1 MNDEKLLAV
10 CQRMQRT
17 EGKQDLLSLHSN
29 GELIEIIEGLIDTID
44 ALEEK
49 HNKLIAELEGLRKHI
64 FNAGTIVNPDMQ
76 YFIHSDD
83 VKALI
88 DKYKG
93 GE

>member
-1 MNDEKLLAV
+1 MKSEI
-10 CQRMQRT
+10 
-17 EGKQDLLSLHSN
+17 EGTYLN
-29 GELIEIIEGLIDTID
+29 GELQGGLINE
-44 ALEEK
+44 LEEELHETK
-49 HNKLIAELEGLRKHI
+49 QKLESLIAELEGLRKHI

>member
-1 MNDEKLLAV
+1 MMNDEKLLAV

-49 HNKLIAELEGLRKHI
+49 HNKLIAELESLK
-64 FNAGTIVNPDMQ
+64 PD
-76 YFIHSDD
+76 SDCERMWD
-83 VKALI
+83 IPMFRGDDLKALI

>member
-49 HNKLIAELEGLRKHI
+49 HNKLIAELEGLQRYDICNGKYI
-64 FNAGTIVNPDMQ
+64 FYADIE
-76 YFIHSDD
+76 
-83 VKALI
+83 ALI
-88 DKYKG
+88 DKCKG

>member
-17 EGKQDLLSLHSN
+17 EGKQDLLSFHSN

-44 ALEEK
+44 ALKEK
-49 HNKLIAELEGLRKHI
+49 HNKLIAELGALKEHR
-64 FNAGTIVNPDMQ
+64 FNAGTILKENMQ